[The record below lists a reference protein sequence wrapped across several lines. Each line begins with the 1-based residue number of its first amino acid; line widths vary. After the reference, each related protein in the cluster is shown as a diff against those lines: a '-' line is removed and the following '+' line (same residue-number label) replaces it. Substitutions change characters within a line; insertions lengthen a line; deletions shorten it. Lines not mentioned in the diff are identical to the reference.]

1 MLLTSTACLPKSA
14 AARTI
19 DLTSPGNT
27 VNGKTAD
34 IAITTHGS
42 DFFFAICAA
51 MCVAGLTFIGLAYRK
66 ERRDRLFHYMTAAVV
81 FVAAIAYCKQC
92 QQPSDWPVVHA
103 LTLFQS
109 RWAAIWALHQSR
121 SNTPE
126 VTP

>member
-1 MLLTSTACLPKSA
+1 MLLTSTACLPRSA

-51 MCVAGLTFIGLAYRK
+51 MCVGLAYRK

-92 QQPSDWPVVHA
+92 QQPSD
-103 LTLFQS
+103 
-109 RWAAIWALHQSR
+109 
-121 SNTPE
+121 
-126 VTP
+126 